1 MNYYFVLLFV
11 QSSVPLFVRSVQG
24 AGADITSDI
33 LLGLSFG
40 VEVRSDV
47 GNRREQYNGK
57 ETVSSQSVGR
67 RSFEQA
73 FVSFE
78 LLW

>member
-1 MNYYFVLLFV
+1 M
-11 QSSVPLFVRSVQG
+11 QSELC
-24 AGADITSDI
+24 AGADIKSDI

-47 GNRREQYNGK
+47 GNRRECNNGK
-57 ETVSSQSVGR
+57 ETVSSQIVGR

-78 LLW
+78 LLWLLLLLLLLIL